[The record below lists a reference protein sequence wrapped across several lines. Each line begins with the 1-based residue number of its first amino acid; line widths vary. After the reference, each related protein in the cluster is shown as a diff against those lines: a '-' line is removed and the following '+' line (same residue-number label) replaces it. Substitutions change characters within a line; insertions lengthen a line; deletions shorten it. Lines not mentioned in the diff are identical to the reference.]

1 MVMIIRVSLFSQ
13 KPLVCFA
20 VRQQIIIDEA
30 MWQYLG
36 SSHMSFRAAN
46 QVCTCVLS
54 SREVNQVCTCACVGA
69 HARRVFA
76 CDTWAYDGRGCSTEV
91 WAPPCAS
98 GIDTIPRV

>member
-1 MVMIIRVSLFSQ
+1 MVMVSLFSQ

-36 SSHMSFRAAN
+36 SSHVSFRAAN